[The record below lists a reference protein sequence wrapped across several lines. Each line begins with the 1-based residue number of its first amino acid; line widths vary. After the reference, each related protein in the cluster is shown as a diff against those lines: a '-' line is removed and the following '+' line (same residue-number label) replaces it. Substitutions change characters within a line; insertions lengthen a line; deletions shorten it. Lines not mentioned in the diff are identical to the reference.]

1 MFVQH
6 IFRSVT
12 YLLLLNKFVILLSVS
27 LYVRNLVFLSFCNEK
42 VSFIVF
48 HMACPVTLSVTASD
62 CLIDEPYYYT
72 ILCTSQSAI
81 EVDTL
86 FIYIP
91 SYHIIKYVCS
101 TYFQA

>member
-12 YLLLLNKFVILLSVS
+12 YLLLLNKLVILLSVS
-27 LYVRNLVFLSFCNEK
+27 LYVRNVVFLSFYNEK

-48 HMACPVTLSVTASD
+48 HMACPVISLLLLQTVLLS
-62 CLIDEPYYYT
+62 EPYYYT
-72 ILCTSQSAI
+72 MLGTSQSAI

-86 FIYIP
+86 FTYIP